1 MEEYFANKLGLNT
14 FGTYNATVSGTE
26 KISQGG
32 ILDKMML
39 TRGSQFESQMYLD
52 QNMKDS
58 FMNSF
63 LWMSFAAVNGSKNEY
78 CLSTIFRRIHES
90 SYKCSWS
97 LC

>member
-32 ILDKMML
+32 ILDKMMM

-63 LWMSFAAVNGSKNEY
+63 LPDLMPQYVQEQVTKF
-78 CLSTIFRRIHES
+78 
-90 SYKCSWS
+90 
-97 LC
+97 